1 MISIVDYGAGNVR
14 SVSNAI
20 AKLGHQAKVISEPS
34 EVANAKA
41 IIVPGVG
48 SATDAMANLRTLK
61 LAESIKQWI
70 AEGRPFLGVCIGLQ
84 ILFTV
89 SEEGGWCECLG
100 IIPGRVR
107 RLPHGQKI
115 PHMGWNQVKQKVS
128 HPVFDGIPDGAS
140 FYFLHSY
147 YVDPADRSL
156 VIGETEYGIPV
167 CSVIAAGNLIA
178 TQFHPEKSGK
188 SGLKMYEN
196 FIRLATA
203 HIYQ

>member
-1 MISIVDYGAGNVR
+1 MIAIVDYGAGNVR

-84 ILFTV
+84 ILLTV
-89 SEEGGWCECLG
+89 SEEGGWCECLD

-107 RLPHGQKI
+107 RLPLGQKV

-156 VIGETEYGIPV
+156 VIGETEYGIPI

-203 HIYQ
+203 HTYQ